1 MLHTVLANCTTM
13 RVQTPA
19 LPCIMFSNSSPV
31 LYRALYSILE
41 GGGNSE
47 VQYV

>member
-1 MLHTVLANCTTM
+1 MLHTVLANCTTV
-13 RVQTPA
+13 RVLM